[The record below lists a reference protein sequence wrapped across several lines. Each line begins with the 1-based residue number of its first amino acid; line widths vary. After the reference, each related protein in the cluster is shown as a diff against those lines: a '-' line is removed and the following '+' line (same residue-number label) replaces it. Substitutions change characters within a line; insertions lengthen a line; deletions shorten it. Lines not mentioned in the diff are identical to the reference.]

1 MMKSILRISLNHI
14 SRKYFKQ
21 ADLGIEDGS
30 TSRRNLGTFASVGV
44 LGGVLHGRAL
54 IGLSKYNTIITLT
67 LVRLGLNASY
77 LFLT

>member
-1 MMKSILRISLNHI
+1 MMKYILRISLNHI

-44 LGGVLHGRAL
+44 LGGGAPWQSSDRAQQ
-54 IGLSKYNTIITLT
+54 I
-67 LVRLGLNASY
+67 
-77 LFLT
+77 